1 MWVWLWRLG
10 LQELCYQSPQ
20 MECSQ
25 PKVLPKGLHIGPQL
39 DVTGLYDRRMQSIVQ
54 AVITVHVDEM
64 WCTAQVRIAQY
75 DVSHDSSKAQHFFV
89 LPQRR
94 SELSKPAVIV
104 GSVNP
109 G

>member
-54 AVITVHVDEM
+54 AVITVHVDE
-64 WCTAQVRIAQY
+64 CGALHKCA
-75 DVSHDSSKAQHFFV
+75 
-89 LPQRR
+89 L
-94 SELSKPAVIV
+94 LSMMYHTIQAKHSTSLSCLNA
-104 GSVNP
+104 GRN
-109 G
+109 